1 MKPESLVME
10 DQLCFREYVPGSC
23 THRPSSDESQEYPKS
38 YVGRPKVKLVIGA
51 KS

>member
-1 MKPESLVME
+1 ME